1 MNDRK
6 RAVLWA
12 KEHWHIAGFAC
23 ACLPVLAAILVKL
36 EVLTERSA
44 VAAVLVAVAYVVL
57 TTWRYTRDTE
67 KPKSRL

>member
-36 EVLTERSA
+36 GVLTERAA
-44 VAAVLVAVAYVVL
+44 VAAVFVAVAYVVF
-57 TTWRYTRDTE
+57 TTWRYTRNTE
-67 KPKSRL
+67 KSEKRL